1 MEVIL
6 LVVQIIALVCVSA
19 LCVVLIVVLFRA
31 NDALK
36 VFQRDVSEVSEKAKP
51 VLENLEYIT
60 DRFKSVSTKVDD
72 QVEIVKDSLLS
83 LRSAAENVV
92 EFEKRMQENLETPIL
107 RISAILGAFLD
118 RLTAFF
124 AKSRS

>member
-1 MEVIL
+1 MEVL
-6 LVVQIIALVCVSA
+6 LLIVEIVALVCVSA

-36 VFQRDVSEVSEKAKP
+36 VLQKDLSEMSEKAKP
-51 VLENLEYIT
+51 VLENMEYIT
-60 DRFKSVSTKVDD
+60 DRFKSVSTKIDD
-72 QVEIVKDSLLS
+72 QVGIVKDSLVS
-83 LRSAAENVV
+83 LRSAADNVV
-92 EFEKRMQENLETPIL
+92 EFEKRMQDTLETPIL
-107 RISAILGAFLD
+107 RISAILGAFLE